1 MDLSFGTASELC
13 VALAAGDLSSVEL
26 LDHLADRIER
36 FDPPLNSVVALD
48 LDRARARAEEADD
61 ANARGESWGPLH
73 GLPMTVKD
81 VWETEGVLTTSGSP
95 VFAHHVPTTD
105 AVAVA
110 RLKSAGAIV
119 FGKTNTPLMAGD
131 LQTFNDVYG
140 VTSNPW
146 DVTRTPGGSS
156 GGAAAAVAAGLT
168 PLELGS
174 DIGGSIRNP
183 AHCCGIYGLK
193 PTWGLVPDRGHIPGP
208 PGSLLAPDVN
218 CAGPLARSVAD
229 LGLLFDAVAGPVAE
243 EAVGWRLSL
252 PPARSRDGVAGLRV
266 AYVDDDPDFP
276 VSSEVRTA
284 MRAFADRLSEAGAL
298 VVDTPMP
305 VPAKEAFDSWVRLVL
320 PIIGAGLPDDAF
332 AKMMPLELLEG
343 DDPVLASGRA
353 LVSRVRD
360 RMRADNRRQ
369 YQRAAWARHFEEW
382 DVMLA
387 PVMPITAVHHDNER
401 SMPERVFEVDGVT
414 HSYMLLMAWCGL
426 IGAVLLP
433 VVALPIGF
441 GSDGMPIG
449 VQVIGPAY
457 HDLDLIAIGAQLDAV
472 AGDHR
477 VPPGFED

>member
-1 MDLSFGTASELC
+1 MDLAFGTSTDLC
-13 VALAAGDLSSVEL
+13 AALASGSLSSVEL
-26 LDHLADRIER
+26 LDHLAGRIER
-36 FDPPLNSVVALD
+36 LDPTLNSVVALD
-48 LDRARARAEEADD
+48 LERARARAGEADE
-61 ANARGESWGPLH
+61 AIARGESWGPLH
-73 GLPMTVKD
+73 GLPLTIKD
-81 VWETEGVLTTSGSP
+81 AWETEGLVTTSGSHEYE
-95 VFAHHVPTTD
+95 HHVPTTD

-110 RLKSAGAIV
+110 RLKASGAIV

-140 VTSNPW
+140 VTKNPW

-208 PGSLLAPDVN
+208 PGSLLAADVN

-229 LGLLFDAVAGPVAE
+229 LRLLFDAVAGPVAE

-252 PPARSRDGVAGLRV
+252 PPARARDGVAGLRV
-266 AYVDDDPDFP
+266 AYVDDDADFP
-276 VSSEVRTA
+276 VSADVRA
-284 MRAFADRLSEAGAL
+284 AQRAFADRLSDAGAK

-305 VPAKEAFDSWVRLVL
+305 VPAREALDSWVRLVL
-320 PIIGAGLPDDAF
+320 PIIGAGLPDDVF
-332 AKMMPLELLEG
+332 AEMTPLENLEG
-343 DDPVLASGRA
+343 DDPALASGRA

-369 YQRAAWARHFEEW
+369 HQRAEWARHFEDW
-382 DVMLA
+382 DVTLA
-387 PVMPITAVHHDNER
+387 PVMPTTAIHHDNER

-414 HSYMLLMAWCGL
+414 YSYLLLTAWCGM

-441 GSDGMPIG
+441 GSDGMPVD

-457 HDLDLIAIGAQLDAV
+457 HDLDLLAIAEQLDAV

-477 VPPGFED
+477 VPPGFAD